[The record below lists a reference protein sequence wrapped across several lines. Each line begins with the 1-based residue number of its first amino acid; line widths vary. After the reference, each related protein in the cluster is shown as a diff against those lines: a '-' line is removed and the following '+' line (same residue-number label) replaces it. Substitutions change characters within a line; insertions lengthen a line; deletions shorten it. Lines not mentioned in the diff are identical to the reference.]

1 MILKQQNGFGD
12 NNIKKQQAMKNLEI
26 SIHKEAK
33 ELNYSKGSHQ
43 NLS

>member
-12 NNIKKQQAMKNLEI
+12 NINKQQTMKNLEI

-33 ELNYSKGSHQ
+33 ELLFERFTSKFE
-43 NLS
+43 